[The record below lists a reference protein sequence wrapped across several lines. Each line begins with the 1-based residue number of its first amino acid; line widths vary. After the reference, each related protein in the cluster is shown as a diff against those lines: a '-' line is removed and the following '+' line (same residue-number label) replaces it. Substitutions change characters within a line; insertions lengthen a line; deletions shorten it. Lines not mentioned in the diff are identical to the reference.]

1 MSNTEKNEEE
11 SISTLSKIKALSI
24 FLVPICVGLAGV
36 YFSNTMIYSNELI
49 KIIVNSAF
57 YVLLAAIL
65 LYIYRE
71 NIWETIGLTVAII
84 ELVVSLLT
92 ISIGIGIS
100 YKGDCEEETFA
111 VEDYRYKKHSGKGVA
126 KYRSIFF
133 DYHGVENRV
142 LDKKELTD
150 EMKYYNVPPEDLT
163 LYLTTKSAL
172 KYFHKVVDYDLKYRT
187 E

>member
-1 MSNTEKNEEE
+1 MSNKEENEEE

-24 FLVPICVGLAGV
+24 FLVPICVGLASV
-36 YFSNTMIYSNELI
+36 YFGSTMLYTSEPI

-65 LYIYRE
+65 LYIYGE

-84 ELVVSLLT
+84 ELAVSLLT

-111 VEDYRYKKHSGKGVA
+111 VEDYYYRHSGKGVA

-133 DYHGVENRV
+133 DYHGVGNRV